1 MTEYNINLTD
11 LIATR
16 NEMLEKEKEIYL
28 ATAENLNLRIKELLN
43 YNLGSEFVI
52 NIAKDVASEVV
63 RNYFN
68 LGDYYITPDQFYY
81 RIKNFRY
88 EKDIDIFEEDNNIK
102 KEIFN
107 RLDINAL
114 QEIANDD
121 RSARENLFEGPRDTD
136 KYQRKYRKL
145 RTDENGDI
153 FDELTGK
160 KGESLQADH
169 IQAWNS
175 ANYNSDYVDD
185 TGKQELQDF
194 WNSTDNFQMIDESAN
209 KSKGDIRICEFY
221 ELDKNGNPQLVRKGL
236 RVQALNKKKA
246 GNEYIKDVT
255 NDATPYEMANAVA
268 EQWQN
273 SDQKEKLIKKGY
285 LDKNGKVKKE
295 VKEKLVEK
303 YKQSMNKESE
313 IVLKRMNKEK
323 IAKNAATKTIMST
336 KKIIIGQILYY
347 TIPPVVYESKIIV
360 AKKNITVN
368 NFIKGLKKALKRIA
382 KYVKSKLGEILKNI
396 ANNAFNK
403 FLRTFFDIIIEM
415 LKATIKRLMKI
426 VKELVLTVIN
436 CIKTLVD
443 DKRSAVE
450 KADAITKMISMTIT
464 TIVVDIL
471 AEYLQ
476 AQFGLPDIFIE
487 PLQIL
492 LTILATNV
500 VMVLLEELDLFNLKY
515 GFLIANIEKIF
526 DEEKDKYM
534 KKSEENFNYYADKM
548 QEQLE
553 SIKESISISVNN
565 IKSLNVYEDDVIED
579 LDRINKI
586 FGMNINFEEEWKKYL
601 GYSPVYLMI
610 ES

>member
-1 MTEYNINLTD
+1 
-11 LIATR
+11 
-16 NEMLEKEKEIYL
+16 
-28 ATAENLNLRIKELLN
+28 
-43 YNLGSEFVI
+43 
-52 NIAKDVASEVV
+52 
-63 RNYFN
+63 
-68 LGDYYITPDQFYY
+68 
-81 RIKNFRY
+81 
-88 EKDIDIFEEDNNIK
+88 
-102 KEIFN
+102 
-107 RLDINAL
+107 
-114 QEIANDD
+114 
-121 RSARENLFEGPRDTD
+121 
-136 KYQRKYRKL
+136 
-145 RTDENGDI
+145 
-153 FDELTGK
+153 
-160 KGESLQADH
+160 
-169 IQAWNS
+169 
-175 ANYNSDYVDD
+175 
-185 TGKQELQDF
+185 
-194 WNSTDNFQMIDESAN
+194 
-209 KSKGDIRICEFY
+209 
-221 ELDKNGNPQLVRKGL
+221 
-236 RVQALNKKKA
+236 
-246 GNEYIKDVT
+246 
-255 NDATPYEMANAVA
+255 
-268 EQWQN
+268 
-273 SDQKEKLIKKGY
+273 
-285 LDKNGKVKKE
+285 
-295 VKEKLVEK
+295 
-303 YKQSMNKESE
+303 
-313 IVLKRMNKEK
+313 
-323 IAKNAATKTIMST
+323 
-336 KKIIIGQILYY
+336 
-347 TIPPVVYESKIIV
+347 
-360 AKKNITVN
+360 
-368 NFIKGLKKALKRIA
+368 
-382 KYVKSKLGEILKNI
+382 
-396 ANNAFNK
+396 
-403 FLRTFFDIIIEM
+403 M

-450 KADAITKMISMTIT
+450 KTDAITKMISMTIT

>member
-1 MTEYNINLTD
+1 M
-11 LIATR
+11 
-16 NEMLEKEKEIYL
+16 
-28 ATAENLNLRIKELLN
+28 
-43 YNLGSEFVI
+43 
-52 NIAKDVASEVV
+52 
-63 RNYFN
+63 
-68 LGDYYITPDQFYY
+68 
-81 RIKNFRY
+81 
-88 EKDIDIFEEDNNIK
+88 
-102 KEIFN
+102 
-107 RLDINAL
+107 
-114 QEIANDD
+114 
-121 RSARENLFEGPRDTD
+121 
-136 KYQRKYRKL
+136 
-145 RTDENGDI
+145 
-153 FDELTGK
+153 
-160 KGESLQADH
+160 
-169 IQAWNS
+169 
-175 ANYNSDYVDD
+175 
-185 TGKQELQDF
+185 
-194 WNSTDNFQMIDESAN
+194 
-209 KSKGDIRICEFY
+209 
-221 ELDKNGNPQLVRKGL
+221 
-236 RVQALNKKKA
+236 
-246 GNEYIKDVT
+246 
-255 NDATPYEMANAVA
+255 
-268 EQWQN
+268 
-273 SDQKEKLIKKGY
+273 IKKGY

>member
-1 MTEYNINLTD
+1 MTEYNTNLTD

-16 NEMLEKEKEIYL
+16 NEMFEKEKEIYL

-52 NIAKDVASEVV
+52 NIAKDVANEVV

-121 RSARENLFEGPRDTD
+121 RSAREDLFNERKTG
-136 KYQRKYRKL
+136 YAQQKYRMSK
-145 RTDENGDI
+145 TDENGNI
-153 FDELTGK
+153 YDELTGEK
-160 KGESLQADH
+160 AEDLEADH
-169 IQAWNS
+169 VQAFNF
-175 ANYNSDYVDD
+175 ANYNSDYIDD
-185 TGKQELQDF
+185 DGKQELQDF
-194 WNSTDNFQMIDESAN
+194 WNSSDNLQMIDGGAN
-209 KSKGDIRICEFY
+209 SSKGDVRICEFY
-221 ELDKNGNPQLVRKGL
+221 ELDENGNSKLVRKGL
-236 RVQALNKKKA
+236 RVQDLNKKKD
-246 GNEYIKDVT
+246 GGEFVKDVT
-255 NDATPYEMANAVA
+255 NDATPLEMANAVA

-273 SDQKEKLIKKGY
+273 SDQKEKLMKKGY
-285 LDKNGKVKKE
+285 LDENGKIKKE
-295 VKEKLVEK
+295 VKEKLIEK

-313 IVLKRMNKEK
+313 IVLKRMDKEK
-323 IAKNAATKTIMST
+323 IAKNAATKTIMAT
-336 KKIIIGQILYY
+336 KKIIVGQILYY
-347 TIPPVVYESKIIV
+347 TIPPVVYESRIIV

-368 NFIKGLKKALKRIA
+368 NFIKDLKKALKRIA

-443 DKRSAVE
+443 DKRSALE

-464 TIVVDIL
+464 TIVVDML
-471 AEYLQ
+471 TEYLQ
-476 AQFGLPDIFIE
+476 AQFSLPDIFIE

-526 DEEKDKYM
+526 DEEKDKYI
-534 KKSEENFNYYADKM
+534 KKSEENFNYYTDKM
-548 QEQLE
+548 QAQLE

-565 IKSLNVYEDDVIED
+565 IKNLDAYEDDVIDD

-586 FGMNINFEEEWKKYL
+586 FGMNINFEEEWRKYL
-601 GYSPVYLMI
+601 GYKPIYLMI
-610 ES
+610 EN

>member
-1 MTEYNINLTD
+1 M
-11 LIATR
+11 
-16 NEMLEKEKEIYL
+16 
-28 ATAENLNLRIKELLN
+28 
-43 YNLGSEFVI
+43 
-52 NIAKDVASEVV
+52 
-63 RNYFN
+63 
-68 LGDYYITPDQFYY
+68 
-81 RIKNFRY
+81 
-88 EKDIDIFEEDNNIK
+88 
-102 KEIFN
+102 
-107 RLDINAL
+107 
-114 QEIANDD
+114 
-121 RSARENLFEGPRDTD
+121 
-136 KYQRKYRKL
+136 
-145 RTDENGDI
+145 
-153 FDELTGK
+153 
-160 KGESLQADH
+160 
-169 IQAWNS
+169 
-175 ANYNSDYVDD
+175 
-185 TGKQELQDF
+185 
-194 WNSTDNFQMIDESAN
+194 
-209 KSKGDIRICEFY
+209 
-221 ELDKNGNPQLVRKGL
+221 
-236 RVQALNKKKA
+236 
-246 GNEYIKDVT
+246 
-255 NDATPYEMANAVA
+255 
-268 EQWQN
+268 
-273 SDQKEKLIKKGY
+273 
-285 LDKNGKVKKE
+285 
-295 VKEKLVEK
+295 
-303 YKQSMNKESE
+303 
-313 IVLKRMNKEK
+313 
-323 IAKNAATKTIMST
+323 
-336 KKIIIGQILYY
+336 
-347 TIPPVVYESKIIV
+347 
-360 AKKNITVN
+360 
-368 NFIKGLKKALKRIA
+368 
-382 KYVKSKLGEILKNI
+382 GEILKNI